1 MNWSQTFAPLRN
13 RAFRYLVA
21 GRTVSVLGNAVA
33 PIALAFAVLDLTGSA
48 RDLGLVV
55 GARSLANVLFL
66 LIGGVIADRF
76 PRHLVMVGANLLAAG
91 TQAAIAAAVLTG
103 TATIPLLLGL
113 SVVNGITA
121 ALAQPATAAVI
132 GQIVPQESRQQ
143 ANALN
148 RLGFASAAIFG
159 ASLGGLL
166 VAAIGPGWGLAVDA
180 AAFAVAAGLFVM
192 VRVPR
197 ASAAERTGPAPNVF
211 RELREGWVEFSSR
224 TWLWAVVLGFCLLN
238 AAYVGG
244 VNVLGPV
251 IADESFGRA
260 GWGLVLAV
268 KTVGMIVG
276 ALVALRL
283 RIRRFLFFGVACM
296 AAPALLL
303 GGLALAPYLIVL
315 VGAAFLTGLAMEQF
329 GIAWETT
336 MQEHVPGDKLARV
349 YSYDMLG
356 SFLAIPIGQVA
367 VGPLAEALGTRV
379 TMLGAAALVLIAVLG
394 MLASRDVR
402 RLEHRL
408 DPPAVPVTAD
418 PVAGAPAAAADPGDL
433 LTKS

>member
-1 MNWSQTFAPLRN
+1 MDWSRTFAPLRN

-55 GARSLANVLFL
+55 GVRSLANVLFL
-66 LIGGVIADRF
+66 LIGGVIADRL
-76 PRHLVMVGANLLAAG
+76 PRHLVMVGASLLAAG
-91 TQAAIAAAVLTG
+91 TQAAVAATVLTG

-113 SVVNGITA
+113 SALNGITA

-132 GQIVPQESRQQ
+132 GQIVPEESRQQ
-143 ANALN
+143 ANAIN
-148 RLGFASAAIFG
+148 RLGFTTAAIFG

-180 AAFAVAAGLFVM
+180 AAFAAAAGLFAM

-197 ASAAERTGPAPNVF
+197 VGSADRSRSAPTLF

-251 IADESFGRA
+251 IADESIGRA

-268 KTVGMIVG
+268 KTAGMVVG

-283 RIRRFLFFGVACM
+283 RIRRFLLFGVACM
-296 AAPALLL
+296 AGPALLL
-303 GGLALAPYLIVL
+303 GGLALAPYLVVL
-315 VGAAFLTGLAMEQF
+315 TVAAFLTGLALEQF

-336 MQEHVPGDKLARV
+336 MQEHVPADKLARV

-367 VGPLAEALGTRV
+367 AGPLAEALGTRV
-379 TMLGAAALVLIAVLG
+379 TLLGASALVLVAVLG

-408 DPPAVPVTAD
+408 DPPPT
-418 PVAGAPAAAADPGDL
+418 PVAPATAAVTDPAEAL
-433 LTKS
+433 SKP